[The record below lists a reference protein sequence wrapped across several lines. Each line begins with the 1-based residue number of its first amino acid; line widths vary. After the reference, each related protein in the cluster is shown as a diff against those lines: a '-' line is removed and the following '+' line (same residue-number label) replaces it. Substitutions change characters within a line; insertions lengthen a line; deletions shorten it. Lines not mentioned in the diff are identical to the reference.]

1 MPAAADK
8 KPDTP
13 SPATPGARVDPFRAY
28 DWKVQI
34 LGMADAHFKNCSGI
48 NVRVETISVC
58 EGGDHGSERKM
69 PGRISHASITLE
81 RGLTS
86 SKELWDWM
94 QSVLSRPPVQR
105 KTVSILL
112 LAPDGVTEQLRYTL
126 HDAWPCAYSVQQ
138 LNSAH
143 SLIAI
148 HALELAYERL
158 DQD

>member
-8 KPDTP
+8 GPETP
-13 SPATPGARVDPFRAY
+13 TPNTPGARQDPFRAY

-34 LGMADAHFKNCSGI
+34 LGMADVHFMNCSGI
-48 NVRVETISVC
+48 NVQVETISVC
-58 EGGDHGSERKM
+58 EGGDHGTERKM
-69 PGRISHASITLE
+69 PGRATHASITLE

-86 SKELWDWM
+86 SKELWEWM
-94 QSVLSRPPVQR
+94 QSVLSKPPVQR

-126 HDAWPCAYSVQQ
+126 YDAWPCGYHAKQ
-138 LNSAH
+138 LNSAS

-148 HALELAYERL
+148 HSLELAYERL

>member
-1 MPAAADK
+1 MPAAVDK
-8 KPDTP
+8 GPETP
-13 SPATPGARVDPFRAY
+13 APATPGSRVDPFRAY

-34 LGMADAHFKNCSGI
+34 LGMTDTHFMNCSGI
-48 NVRVETISVC
+48 NVTVETISIS

-69 PGRISHASITLE
+69 PGRVTHASIKLE
-81 RGLTS
+81 KGLTS

-94 QSVLSRPPVQR
+94 QSVVSRPPVQR

-126 HDAWPCAYSVQQ
+126 YDAWPCSYRAHQ
-138 LNSAH
+138 LNSAS

-148 HALELAYERL
+148 HTLELAYERL